1 MKKSFVLLL
10 ALVVLVTGIGYYAQT
25 ELLKEKDQVHYTERA
40 LYGDKSVVEGVT
52 VEADPRYGYFLYWNT
67 KYQIGNEPKEETE
80 YTMYPWEVQL
90 DRYYY
95 PGSLS
100 FAMDSEIQL
109 QIGITNYEKDTYYG
123 LEKAI
128 KELYD
133 KTSPG
138 TENMVTVKLKD
149 YLDYY
154 NFSMD
159 LELPDSVG
167 RGIFGH
173 YGYAQESELRED
185 LARWEETGSNKE
197 EAKRVR
203 KYLDALDVFQ
213 EFFKIPVLDTEVYTI
228 GMAKDE
234 AGRVIGMSESSA
246 HGGSSTGQINI
257 PDAPQ
262 MEGMDNFTLAT
273 YSVFDNGDCYFTFDP
288 HTFNENVVDV
298 SQIPGGYG
306 IYHFTYDKNAE
317 INLDNLE
324 MVYPM
329 DVNVHFVD
337 MCVDASGENILL
349 FTSDE
354 ENHYMSIID
363 RESMTLVDTF
373 SIGNR
378 EFYLSNWVYDDFLV
392 TSTDMLMVFPLG
404 EDGRYTQAFAVNQQ
418 DIKDTM
424 LEITDSQYFLR
435 YGSSLDWNGEQL
447 LIANDVRYEV
457 EYSSL
462 ATSNFYV
469 AVVDKNGL
477 VYYGEYDSSL
487 ETNNENY
494 DGCHFGSNY
503 ENPIRV
509 YWSK

>member
-10 ALVVLVTGIGYYAQT
+10 ALVVLVTGTGYYAQT
-25 ELLKEKDQVHYTERA
+25 ELLKEKDQVHYTERV
-40 LYGDKSVVEGVT
+40 LYGDKSVVDGVT
-52 VEADPRYGYFLYWNT
+52 VESDPRYGYFLYWNT

-80 YTMYPWEVQL
+80 YTMYPWAMQVE
-90 DRYYY
+90 RYQY
-95 PGSLS
+95 PGSLY

-109 QIGITNYEKDTYYG
+109 QLGITNYEKDTYYG

-133 KTSPG
+133 QTSPG

-154 NFSMD
+154 NFTMD
-159 LELPDSVG
+159 LELPDSVE
-167 RGIFGH
+167 RGFFG
-173 YGYAQESELRED
+173 YYAHFQESELRED
-185 LARWEETGSNKE
+185 LAHWEETGSNKE

-203 KYLDALDVFQ
+203 KYLEALDVFQ
-213 EFFKIPVLDTEVYTI
+213 EFFKIPVLDNEVYTI

-234 AGRVIGMSESSA
+234 AGRVIGMSESSVN
-246 HGGSSTGQINI
+246 GGSSAGQMNI

-262 MEGMDNFTLAT
+262 VEGMDSFTLNT
-273 YSVFDNGDCYFTFDP
+273 YSVFDNGDCYFTIDP

-324 MVYPM
+324 MVYPL

-337 MCVDASGENILL
+337 MCVDASGKNLIL
-349 FTSDE
+349 FTEDKES
-354 ENHYMSIID
+354 HVLSIID

-435 YGSSLDWNGEQL
+435 FGSSMDWNGEQL

-494 DGCHFGSNY
+494 DGCHFGTNY